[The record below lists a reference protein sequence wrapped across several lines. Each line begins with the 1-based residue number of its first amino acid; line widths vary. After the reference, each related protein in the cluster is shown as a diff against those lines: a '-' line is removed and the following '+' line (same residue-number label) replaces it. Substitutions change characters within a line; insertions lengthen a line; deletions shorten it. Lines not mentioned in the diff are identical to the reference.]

1 VRLGLLQI
9 GVTLPPVVHIKGG
22 TPAWRDLLIQAV
34 GTPNTLVLLAANVEM
49 DMSGYE
55 GIYIVQ
61 GVTLTSEAPPVGNTT
76 LAAAATQSA
85 IGAQDNVVSM
95 TAQRSAAVVTQP
107 SGAAPQ
113 DNVTSSARTLPAGGV
128 AAFGWGDVF
137 SGYTVARNPRTLG
150 PRLFTYTRPKPLF
163 NIRCNGEN
171 IFGDNVHIVGFR
183 LQGPHWDTED
193 GDDNLEQGI
202 NVSSCVGVE
211 IANMEISG
219 WSGQGIYIEDPLT
232 RQFNPDAVKVHDNFI
247 HHNQHVGENGY
258 GVDVLCRRLRFDR
271 AQRVRLQ
278 SPCHRGERQVGRL
291 QRAAEPRAQ
300 RRRRAR
306 QMVQRAHSSVRC
318 PR

>member
-1 VRLGLLQI
+1 MATSAYVLLLNGVRLGLLQI
-9 GVTLPPVVHIKGG
+9 DVTLPSVVHIKGG
-22 TPAWRDLLIQAV
+22 TPAWRDLLIQAI

-76 LAAAATQSA
+76 MSAAASA
-85 IGAQDNVVSM
+85 AGESPIGVQGNVLSM

-107 SGAAPQ
+107 PGAAPQ
-113 DNVTSSARTLPAGGV
+113 NNVTSIARTLPAEGV
-128 AAFGWGDVF
+128 VAVGWGDVF
-137 SGYTVARNPRTLG
+137 SSYTVARTPRTLG

-163 NIRCNGEN
+163 NVRCNGEN

-219 WSGQGIYIEDPLT
+219 
-232 RQFNPDAVKVHDNFI
+232 
-247 HHNQHVGENGY
+247 
-258 GVDVLCRRLRFDR
+258 
-271 AQRVRLQ
+271 
-278 SPCHRGERQVGRL
+278 
-291 QRAAEPRAQ
+291 
-300 RRRRAR
+300 
-306 QMVQRAHSSVRC
+306 
-318 PR
+318 